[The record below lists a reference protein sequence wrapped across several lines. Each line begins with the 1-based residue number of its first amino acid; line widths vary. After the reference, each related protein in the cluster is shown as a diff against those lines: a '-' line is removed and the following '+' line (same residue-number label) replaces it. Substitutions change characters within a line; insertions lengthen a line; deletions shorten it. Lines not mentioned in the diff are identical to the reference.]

1 MTAMNDPRDVL
12 GEADDAD
19 VAEQQRPVGEEEP
32 VVLPDSGFDDAD
44 EGDLLEQ
51 VTPVPEDDDDEQRD

>member
-1 MTAMNDPRDVL
+1 MTATNDPRDVL

-32 VVLPDSGFDDAD
+32 VDLPDRSSYDAD

-51 VTPVPEDDDDEQRD
+51 STPVPEDDDDQRD